1 MAAVAENGR
10 YHPEMWVF
18 PVSSQ
23 VTADVSAKTHAMPRA
38 FTLALV
44 VSAVMLAFGIIG
56 FIARA
61 AQDGFGDYAPWG
73 YYMAIFSFVFM
84 ITSTAPLAAAIF
96 RVTKSHWR
104 RPLSRVSELFALVGF
119 FNILAF
125 IPLMMVLPPIFKSG
139 AAEHQMELRRTIWFE
154 VPIGAPHVWD
164 MLGIISLAITGAV
177 LLWLSAVPDMAEA
190 RLTATG
196 FRRTVYGILAGH
208 WYGTKR
214 QWISQKAGLAVLGAF
229 YFMILIFVHFMISTD
244 YGMSLIA
251 GWKDSIFPV
260 LYSLTGIQS
269 SLGLILLVMFILRRW
284 GGYRKYIGIS
294 LFWAASKILLGVSLL
309 WVYHMFAFGIT
320 FWFGRLEVEQ
330 NILKYLLFESYGWLF
345 LVNLTFS
352 FFAPFLIL
360 LWNPVRRSDWGPA
373 LAGLSVVIGAFLFNM
388 RIFVASFNAGEIYD
402 LALESVPP
410 PVWPDIWD
418 IFIVLG
424 GLGAAA
430 LIYLSATKLLPFM
443 CVWEIKEGAL
453 YQKMDTFIRG
463 RYLVLAK
470 PE

>member
-38 FTLALV
+38 FTIALV

-61 AQDGFGDYAPWG
+61 TKDGFGDYAPWG

-84 ITSTAPLAAAIF
+84 VTSTAPLAAAIF

>member
-1 MAAVAENGR
+1 MAENGR
-10 YHPEMWVF
+10 YHHEMWVF
-18 PVSSQ
+18 PIPGQ

-61 AQDGFGDYAPWG
+61 TQDGFGDYAPWG

-164 MLGIISLAITGAV
+164 MLGIISLAVTGAV

-229 YFMILIFVHFMISTD
+229 YFMILIFVHFIISTD

-269 SLGLILLVMFILRRW
+269 SLGLILLIMFILRRW
-284 GGYRKYIGIS
+284 GGYREYIGIS

-373 LAGLSVVIGAFLFNM
+373 LAGLSVLIGAFLFNM

-443 CVWEIKEGAL
+443 CVWEIKEGTL